1 MLLSI
6 SCSPL
11 GSLRSL
17 FANAH
22 IPANAGVVFNGCAVV
37 CCGSFGSSG
46 RHQEPG
52 RVAASTVPSW
62 EPGHRSPGD
71 HQRQPSRG
79 HPTDEQARNADTM
92 PEIVPNIGTQGHRRP
107 ATGFL
112 LSRLPSYPPVTQRAR
127 EGAKIALSVLL
138 APMWHGCSPGSR
150 RRELYKLYEFNTHK
164 KGVPVPAA
172 GNHERARTAP
182 DAQGVPAGQNWTNW
196 TPIKK
201 GLKP

>member
-1 MLLSI
+1 M
-6 SCSPL
+6 
-11 GSLRSL
+11 
-17 FANAH
+17 
-22 IPANAGVVFNGCAVV
+22 

-46 RHQEPG
+46 KHQEAG
-52 RVAASTVPSW
+52 SVAASTVPSW

-127 EGAKIALSVLL
+127 EGPKIAPFRANGTDVARIRASYG
-138 APMWHGCSPGSR
+138 MNR
-150 RRELYKLYEFNTHK
+150 YEISTRIADPVNARKSDEMNAYK
-164 KGVPVPAA
+164 KGVEAA
-172 GNHERARTAP
+172 RKRRKFRQIRH
-182 DAQGVPAGQNWTNW
+182 
-196 TPIKK
+196 
-201 GLKP
+201 L